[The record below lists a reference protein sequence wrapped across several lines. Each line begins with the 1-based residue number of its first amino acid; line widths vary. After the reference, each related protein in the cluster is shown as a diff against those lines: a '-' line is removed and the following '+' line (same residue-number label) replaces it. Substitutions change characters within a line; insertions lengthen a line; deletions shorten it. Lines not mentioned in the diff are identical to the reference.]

1 MMTSPATSKTTDL
14 SPTRG
19 WLHFIRPYLGNRW
32 VLLLLGGLVLVIGLS
47 LNWGWLVAVGAAPVI
62 LSLAPCAIMCAVG
75 LCGMK
80 MLGGAK

>member
-1 MMTSPATSKTTDL
+1 MTASDTTKTTDL

-19 WLHFIRPYLGNRW
+19 RLHFARPYLGNRW

-80 MLGGAK
+80 MMGGAK

>member
-1 MMTSPATSKTTDL
+1 MTASDTTKATDL
-14 SPTRG
+14 SPTRS
-19 WLHFIRPYLGNRW
+19 WLHFARPYLGNRW

-80 MLGGAK
+80 MIGGAK

>member
-1 MMTSPATSKTTDL
+1 MTSSDTTETTNL
-14 SPTRG
+14 APTPG
-19 WLHFIRPYLGNRW
+19 WLRFARSYLGNRW

-80 MLGGAK
+80 MMGGAK

>member
-1 MMTSPATSKTTDL
+1 MTSPAASKTTDP

-19 WLHFIRPYLGNRW
+19 WLHFVRPYLGNRW

-80 MLGGAK
+80 MLGGAM